1 MEGQMALKV
10 IGAGLGRTGT
20 FTLKTALEMLG
31 FGPCHH
37 MVEVLANPAQVPF
50 WNRAADGEAV
60 DWDEVYPAY
69 NAMVDGPGC
78 HFYVELAARYPD
90 AKVILSRRDPERW
103 YESMSETILKS
114 MQLMGFE
121 PGQEVPADH
130 PMKFGGVI
138 ISQKTFNHDYSKAN
152 VIAAF
157 ERHVEN
163 VRRTIAPERLL
174 AFEAARGWE
183 PLCASLGVPVPDEP
197 FPRTNSREEFWQHA
211 EKARALIQ
219 D

>member
-1 MEGQMALKV
+1 MTMALKV

-37 MVEVLANPAQVPF
+37 MVEVLANPQQVPF
-50 WNRAADGEAV
+50 WNRAADGEPV
-60 DWDEVYPAY
+60 EWDEVFAGYA
-69 NAMVDGPGC
+69 ATVDWPGC
-78 HFYVELAARYPD
+78 HFYAELAERYPE
-90 AKVILSRRDPERW
+90 AKVILSCRDPERW

-114 MQLMGFE
+114 MEMMGLG
-121 PGQEVPADH
+121 PGERVPADH
-130 PMKFGGVI
+130 PMYFGAAI
-138 ISQKTFNHDYSKAN
+138 ISQHTFGHDYGKEN

-157 ERHVEN
+157 ERHVEG

-174 AFEAARGWE
+174 EFEASDGWE
-183 PLCASLGVPVPDEP
+183 PLCAFLGVAAPDAP

-211 EKARALIQ
+211 EKARELSGI
-219 D
+219 

>member
-1 MEGQMALKV
+1 MSLQV

-37 MVEVLANPAQVPF
+37 MVEVLANPAQVQF

-60 DWDEVYPAY
+60 DWDEIYGQYRAT
-69 NAMVDGPGC
+69 VDWPGC
-78 HFYVELAARYPD
+78 HFYAQLAERYPQ

-114 MQLMGFE
+114 MEMMGLAA
-121 PGQEVPADH
+121 GGDIADEH
-130 PMKFGGVI
+130 PMRFGGI
-138 ISQKTFNHDYSKAN
+138 IIAQQTFDRDFSKAN

-157 ERHVEN
+157 ERHSAE
-163 VRRTIAPERLL
+163 VRRRIAPERLL
-174 AFEAARGWE
+174 EFEAAQGWE
-183 PLCASLGVPVPDEP
+183 PLCAFLDVPVPDEP
-197 FPRTNSREEFWQHA
+197 FPRTNSREEFWQHV
-211 EKARALIQ
+211 EKAQELSGQ
-219 D
+219 